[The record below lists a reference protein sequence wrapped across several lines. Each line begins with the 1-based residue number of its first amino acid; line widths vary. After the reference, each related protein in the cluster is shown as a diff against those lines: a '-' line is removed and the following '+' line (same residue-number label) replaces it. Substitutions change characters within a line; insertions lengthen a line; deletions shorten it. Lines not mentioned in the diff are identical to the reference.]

1 MGIAIYVRP
10 MTVMNG
16 ITSVCVCVELAEKK
30 FDVQYSKVVALTRIS
45 N

>member
-16 ITSVCVCVELAEKK
+16 ITSVCVCVELAEKNLMFNIQK
-30 FDVQYSKVVALTRIS
+30 
-45 N
+45 